1 MCASWA
7 AEWPFGSRIPSPH
20 LMSTLQARPKRGSG
34 LGRVALYYALLGA
47 SLLLLL
53 RYVPWMSEVVS
64 GTGPSQLQD
73 GLSSIL
79 GPGAPA
85 AAGSPGAG
93 STWSGA
99 LVAGLSMIGALSIMI
114 PVTWVYMVTRRQ
126 RGYDES
132 VVHTMLILPVAVTGI
147 VMIVQDSVA
156 LAFSLAGIV
165 AAVRFRTT
173 LDDTKDAVYVF
184 LAIGVGL
191 ASGVQ
196 ALGVALTLSLVF
208 NAVVLV
214 LWRTQFGNIYA
225 DQNARS
231 GPLGVGDVLAG
242 PGSAQSALRVG
253 DPAVLEAASVSDVA
267 ESADRAVRFERHVS
281 EERAKK
287 KARRANSLILV
298 HAAKAEAA
306 QGFVDP
312 ILEDMSVRWKLAEMG
327 DGPHGTMLTY
337 LARLDGAAAQGA
349 VMDRIRDGQAAG
361 IVAAELRSLKGLK
374 PRA

>member
-1 MCASWA
+1 MTKAKSNA
-7 AEWPFGSRIPSPH
+7 V
-20 LMSTLQARPKRGSG
+20 RGSG
-34 LGRVALYYALLGA
+34 LRRVGLYYALLA
-47 SLLLLL
+47 VTVALLV
-53 RYVPWMSEVVS
+53 RYVPWIGEVVG
-64 GTGPSQLQD
+64 GTGPSGLQD
-73 GLSSIL
+73 GLSQVL
-79 GPGAPA
+79 GPNAPPPVGSVAGAYQTWE
-85 AAGSPGAG
+85 GAV
-93 STWSGA
+93 
-99 LVAGLSMIGALSIMI
+99 VAGLSMLGALGIMV

-225 DQNARS
+225 DGHARA
-231 GPLGVGDVLAG
+231 GPLGVADVLAG

-253 DPAVLEAASVSDVA
+253 DPAVLEAASLTEVGEIA
-267 ESADRAVRFERHVS
+267 ERAVRFERHVS

-287 KARRANSLILV
+287 KDRRANSLIV
-298 HAAKAEAA
+298 IHGSSAERA
-306 QGFVDP
+306 QAYVEP
-312 ILEDMSVRWKLAEMG
+312 ILEDMSVRWKLAEME
-327 DGPHGTMLTY
+327 DGPAGTQLTY
-337 LARLDGAAAQGA
+337 LARLDGPAAQGA
-349 VMDRIRDGQAAG
+349 VMDRIREGAAEG
-361 IVAAELRSLKGLK
+361 IGAAELRSLKGLK
-374 PRA
+374 PRT